1 MTDMV
6 GLGYLNGYAML
17 KEKYCIPPLDQAYS
31 ALLEDLAQRELLEET
46 LWWSWWGSSA
56 APRGSTKHSD
66 GNTGDVLFGSVGRRR
81 HTGRTGVRV
90 PATPTPL
97 TSRTSRSPP
106 KTCWPQSTLPLAY
119 HLTQKSTTE
128 SIAATASVTANPWGN
143 CSADDMVC
151 VTTALMGSSQRY
163 SRFSKAVIRLISR
176 RVWV

>member
-1 MTDMV
+1 MTDMA

-46 LWWSWWGSSA
+46 L
-56 APRGSTKHSD
+56 
-66 GNTGDVLFGSVGRRR
+66 VVMVGEF
-81 HTGRTGVRV
+81 GRTPWINKTLGREHGGCVIRQCW
-90 PATPTPL
+90 PAEAHGTDRCTGLATPTPL